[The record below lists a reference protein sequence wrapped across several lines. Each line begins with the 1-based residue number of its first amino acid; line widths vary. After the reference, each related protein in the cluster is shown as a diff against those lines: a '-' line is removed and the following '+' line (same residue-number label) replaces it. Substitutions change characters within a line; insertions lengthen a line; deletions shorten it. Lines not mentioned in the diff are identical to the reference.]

1 MLRQLLARLVVVS
14 ITVFL
19 VVFAFNLSVAGPQE
33 AVKRAPPP
41 QPPIDLQ
48 KPENEGFSPFSRPV
62 LRDSARR
69 LTYIDRMI
77 ARYDIKPHPAPALPD
92 NPPPHEGAM
101 ISDLPYIVEPPDLI
115 LVEVLE
121 ALPDRPISGER
132 LVRPDGTI
140 TLGFYGE
147 VYVKGLTLDQVKV
160 AIIKQL
166 RKHLNDAALG
176 LEAPVLEEELK
187 PSKPSVKKPPIP
199 EPPKEEELF
208 PDAKE
213 KVKPRSSSYRSRP
226 NPFPMKTRSASLRR
240 DRRSVPVRA
249 VGFPETSQEPADP
262 PTPNQIKIPVSG
274 RGRITITIET
284 GGQGVPVAEKTEP
297 APPAIVEDEGSMEI
311 IPPAL
316 STTVFVDIT
325 AYNSKNYYVLGDAQ
339 ITGRLPWTGNET
351 VLDALNFAGGLLGTA
366 EPKDIHLVRPGR
378 DGKPSKVYKVDLEA
392 IQQKG
397 EVATNYQIFP
407 GDRLVVGRNEVVKK
421 TVEIDRLSA
430 PIQSLA
436 GSILQEAYM
445 LRSLEVATGAGHNEV
460 LKEYVDFWAKE
471 LARPGGIK
479 FDEQTLREALI
490 RKMKLPPNPS
500 APPPASR

>member
-1 MLRQLLARLVVVS
+1 M
-14 ITVFL
+14 TVFI

-33 AVKRAPPP
+33 AVKRAPLP
-41 QPPIDLQ
+41 QPPIDSP
-48 KPENEGFSPFSRPV
+48 KPETKGFSQPI
-62 LRDSARR
+62 LRDSEKR
-69 LTYIDRMI
+69 LAEIDRMI
-77 ARYDIKPHPAPALPD
+77 AAYDLKPHPAPAIPD

-101 ISDLPYIVEPPDLI
+101 ISHLPYIVEPPDLI

-121 ALPDRPISGER
+121 ALPGRPISGER
-132 LVRPDGTI
+132 LVRPNGTI
-140 TLGFYGE
+140 ALGFYGD
-147 VYVKGLTLDQVKV
+147 VYVKGLTIEQVKV
-160 AIIKQL
+160 AIIKHL
-166 RKHLNDAALG
+166 REYLNDESLG
-176 LEAPVLEEELK
+176 LEEQVFGEEPK
-187 PSKPSVKKPPIP
+187 PSKPAVERPPIP
-199 EPPKEEELF
+199 ELPKKEKLF

-213 KVKPRSSSYRSRP
+213 KVKPRSSTYRSRP
-226 NPFPMKTRSASLRR
+226 NPFSVKTRSASLRR

-249 VGFPETSQEPADP
+249 VGFLETSQEPADP
-262 PTPNQIKIPVSG
+262 QPLAPAPNQIKIPVSG
-274 RGRITITIET
+274 PGRITITIEM
-284 GGQGVPVAEKTEP
+284 GGQGAPATEKTEP
-297 APPAIVEDEGSMEI
+297 ALPPDVNLVSKWHVA
-311 IPPAL
+311 PPAL

-325 AYNSKNYYVLGDAQ
+325 AYNSKYYYVLGDAM
-339 ITGRLPWTGNET
+339 ITGRNPCTGNET
-351 VLDALNFAGGLLGTA
+351 VLDALNFAGGLLPTA

-421 TVEIDRLSA
+421 TIEIDRLNA

-436 GSILQEAYM
+436 AGITQEAFM
-445 LRSLEVATGAGHNEV
+445 LRSLQFATGGDRNEL

-471 LARPGGIK
+471 LARPGGVK